1 MKYNPKL
8 GMWGNVD
15 KALKAV
21 TNATNEIFNT
31 KTKFET
37 VQEDTDALL
46 VDQEYR
52 LTLLELGLV
61 E

>member
-1 MKYNPKL
+1 MRYNPKL

-15 KALKAV
+15 KALQTATKAI
-21 TNATNEIFNT
+21 NEIFNT
-31 KTKFET
+31 KAKMET